1 MDLLR
6 LKGFEPIYVIGHS
19 NIDIDSGVSSK
30 IMSDILNDIGI
41 KAYYAVLE
49 DKYELKE
56 VAGMK
61 FVVNKSGAI
70 QSDDG
75 PYKDNGDELF
85 GGAKFTYNTDTKGV
99 SYKSIAS
106 MTE

>member
-1 MDLLR
+1 
-6 LKGFEPIYVIGHS
+6 
-19 NIDIDSGVSSK
+19 
-30 IMSDILNDIGI
+30 
-41 KAYYAVLE
+41 
-49 DKYELKE
+49 
-56 VAGMK
+56 MK